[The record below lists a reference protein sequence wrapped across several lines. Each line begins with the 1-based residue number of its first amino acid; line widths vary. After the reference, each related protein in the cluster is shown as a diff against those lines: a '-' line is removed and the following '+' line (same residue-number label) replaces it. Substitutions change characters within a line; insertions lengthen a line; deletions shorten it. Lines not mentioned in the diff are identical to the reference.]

1 MRDWPATCRCIK
13 QASSCAVQLP
23 LLYKLCERRIRHC
36 SAVRAMSGSF
46 NGSDV
51 GFKHEQLY
59 SRQDDSAG
67 STASMAPVSCSAQ
80 LKHPLHP
87 GLSFDSLDCQH
98 QHKPFG
104 MGASK
109 RQQAVMPL

>member
-1 MRDWPATCRCIK
+1 MTQDWPDTCRCIK

-36 SAVRAMSGSF
+36 SAVRAMSGFF

-59 SRQDDSAG
+59 SRQYDSTG
-67 STASMAPVSCSAQ
+67 STASTSQVSCFTR
-80 LKHPLHP
+80 
-87 GLSFDSLDCQH
+87 LSHLCLQDC
-98 QHKPFG
+98 PVTVNGISRFLRL
-104 MGASK
+104 ASISMT
-109 RQQAVMPL
+109 RLAWV